1 MHVVPFAHSFCAF
14 DVVVGH
20 IHAAR
25 ISHGAI
31 DDHNLAVVACKDVI
45 DPRESD
51 GVEFVDFDSFRT
63 YGVKMLPLER
73 TIVGGISKGI
83 EQGAH
88 FYTACARSSKR
99 LKSRLAMESLRKLKY
114 SKWMLFLA

>member
-20 IHAAR
+20 IHATC
-25 ISHGAI
+25 IGYGAI
-31 DDHNLAVVACKDVI
+31 DDHNFAVVACKDVI

-51 GVEFVDFDSFRT
+51 GVEFVEEFPKASNRART
-63 YGVKMLPLER
+63 STP
-73 TIVGGISKGI
+73 
-83 EQGAH
+83 
-88 FYTACARSSKR
+88 ACARSSKR